1 VDDCADCAAHSAG
14 ICFSHKMK
22 HWRET
27 GHGGVNIPAHFK
39 AAVTQREIMR
49 DMDDAAKAT
58 GRGIQKAR

>member
-1 VDDCADCAAHSAG
+1 
-14 ICFSHKMK
+14 MK
-22 HWRET
+22 HWRKT
-27 GHGGVNIPAHFK
+27 GHGVVTIPAHFK